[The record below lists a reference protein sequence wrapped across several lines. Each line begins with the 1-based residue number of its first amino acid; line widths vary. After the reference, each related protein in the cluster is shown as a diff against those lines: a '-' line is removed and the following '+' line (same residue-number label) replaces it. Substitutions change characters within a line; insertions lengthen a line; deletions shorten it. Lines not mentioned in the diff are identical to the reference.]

1 MAETIGSRLR
11 AAREA
16 KGMSIEDVAFET
28 RIHARYVRCL
38 EADDYSNFASTTYAK
53 SFLTLYSRFLGVDA
67 AEALHVFSGGNDIRL
82 GGQPLMATIETIES
96 VRAPRAPKTPAF
108 RAEREDPRPKV
119 SVRRESPG
127 FAPIILGAL
136 VFLLIGTIPA
146 LWFLGKDAE
155 SIDDVTEKAKEIAD
169 VTQSRLEPGGVSG
182 SAATGGEAMPPPEAA
197 AGSETAAPGG
207 QAAALS
213 ETRSHRE
220 RSATADWVLE
230 EDRRKAAEA
239 SRTDG
244 GDGEAESVSD
254 GQKPV
259 AVGRDSPGADSP
271 SEEKT
276 PGSDPDASPAL
287 VAAAV
292 PTEPEKRD
300 PAVAPAPA
308 VAAKPVEEETGA
320 QAADLPPTP
329 ETEETTPA
337 ETRGE
342 PAEREE
348 SMPAES
354 DPETSPADTP
364 PSTPSTSPA
373 ATPLRAV
380 PLIARP
386 VDLSAPAEEEEASDS
401 PVETETDTESEEE
414 SDAER
419 EEPAPESEPESE
431 GTPPQPATTTT
442 AGAPSEAPRQ
452 DQRLTAAPRPRK
464 PRGAEVEA
472 DTEEEEGES
481 RDFVDPRHRF
491 PRPLRR

>member
-155 SIDDVTEKAKEIAD
+155 SIDDVTEKAREIAD
-169 VTQSRLEPGGVSG
+169 ATQSRLDTGGTTSTAVSG
-182 SAATGGEAMPPPEAA
+182 AEQTQTPAA
-197 AGSETAAPGG
+197 APVAAETKAADSTAP
-207 QAAALS
+207 AVP
-213 ETRSHRE
+213 ETRSSRE
-220 RSATADWVLE
+220 RSVAADWVLE
-230 EDRRKAAEA
+230 EDRKNATE
-239 SRTDG
+239 SSEPIG
-244 GDGEAESVSD
+244 GDEADSTLDKE
-254 GQKPV
+254 KPV
-259 AVGRDSPGADSP
+259 AVGSDSPDADSP
-271 SEEKT
+271 KEEKT
-276 PGSDPDASPAL
+276 PGTDPGASSAL
-287 VAAAV
+287 VAVAV
-292 PTEPEKRD
+292 PTEPEKKD
-300 PAVAPAPA
+300 PAVAPVPT
-308 VAAKPVEEETGA
+308 VTAKPVEEQSGA
-320 QAADLPPTP
+320 QAADLPPAPPNP
-329 ETEETTPA
+329 ESEETTSAETPA
-337 ETRGE
+337 EPVE
-342 PAEREE
+342 VEE
-348 SMPAES
+348 SMPVES
-354 DPETSPADTP
+354 EPETPATDTP
-364 PSTPSTSPA
+364 PSSPPT

-386 VDLSAPAEEEEASDS
+386 VDLSAPTEEEEESDS
-401 PVETETDTESEEE
+401 PEEMESEEE
-414 SDAER
+414 SDAEP
-419 EEPAPESEPESE
+419 EASTESEAPAQ
-431 GTPPQPATTTT
+431 TATTTT
-442 AGAPSEAPRQ
+442 AARAPSEAPRQ
-452 DQRLTAAPRPRK
+452 DQRLTVAPTRK
-464 PRGAEVEA
+464 PQGA
-472 DTEEEEGES
+472 DEESDGP
-481 RDFVDPRHRF
+481 DFVDPRHRF
-491 PRPLRR
+491 PRPLTR